1 MLFTDGKWL
10 CIAILALWLLFGSYA
25 FEVSDQEEDNLEDG
39 YGGDLLKVSAQDS
52 YSGLGSKSAQGLV
65 ASEDIKDGETILRMP
80 LLITMNKWTMKR
92 MVNSPA
98 RHLKSLAERNEEW
111 LLAVML
117 VHEYTHKKNSR
128 WWPFIQTL
136 VAYDLGPGVIRHLQG
151 SSVSATLA
159 GWNDEVEDFFGYCT
173 NNIFRLHS
181 SHFLRNPGR
190 AGMSTYNRDDLAWA
204 LNVVRKHAIWI
215 ENSATKDAFLALVPF
230 ANGILHDSS
239 AGGNALLT
247 STALADVIHISVAA
261 HREGQQVLVRGFFEG
276 HGVRKLREV
285 PKGGGLD
292 SGEVLGMCG
301 GGPGV
306 CWRLAAGD
314 AWGVLGDAMGDLW
327 TKTLYRRVT
336 SYTDGES
343 MAWRH
348 TVSASNGE
356 DSQVTIALP
365 DAASAGTDVIGKV
378 RMLRSWRRNMGLPPR
393 AGDLLA
399 ANEMLLQHGR
409 PEDYQLPMLEGA
421 TGDEA
426 ETGQVAHVY
435 AVMAG
440 LDSPMP
446 NTKEHAMAVSAADTL
461 DTALNLLPRLEHAGF
476 TDPATVAALN
486 TAQDFLLHGVEPRKG
501 LDELD
506 RVLIRKM
513 ALRQDCGPTR
523 AYTIGWERIS
533 LELLCA
539 TRLTLVAEPELD
551 LLCPKPWSW
560 NDQCTGAVFKW
571 RQPISRE
578 NEEAVIASLRNT
590 IHGLLGGYP
599 TAVEED
605 QALLELP
612 QLLHVREHS
621 AVLLRM
627 REKLLLRNALTL
639 LQVCNVLTL
648 LQVRNSLTLLQVR
661 NSLTLLQVRNSLT
674 LLQELEMGLDT
685 AQYQAPTIPKWRA
698 PLMLA
703 P

>member
-39 YGGDLLKVSAQDS
+39 YGNQKDIRHELDDVSWPTPDLEDFAALSCWRTLRDEATSPGSHTSKQVNSCSNRIRSRERRESFLPDNEENMKAMNRWFEKAGGDLLKVSAQDS

-261 HREGQQVLVRGFFEG
+261 HREGQQ
-276 HGVRKLREV
+276 
-285 PKGGGLD
+285 
-292 SGEVLGMCG
+292 
-301 GGPGV
+301 
-306 CWRLAAGD
+306 
-314 AWGVLGDAMGDLW
+314 
-327 TKTLYRRVT
+327 LYRRVT

-461 DTALNLLPRLEHAGF
+461 DTALNLLPRLEHAG
-476 TDPATVAALN
+476 
-486 TAQDFLLHGVEPRKG
+486 
-501 LDELD
+501 
-506 RVLIRKM
+506 
-513 ALRQDCGPTR
+513 
-523 AYTIGWERIS
+523 
-533 LELLCA
+533 
-539 TRLTLVAEPELD
+539 
-551 LLCPKPWSW
+551 
-560 NDQCTGAVFKW
+560 
-571 RQPISRE
+571 
-578 NEEAVIASLRNT
+578 
-590 IHGLLGGYP
+590 
-599 TAVEED
+599 
-605 QALLELP
+605 
-612 QLLHVREHS
+612 
-621 AVLLRM
+621 
-627 REKLLLRNALTL
+627 
-639 LQVCNVLTL
+639 
-648 LQVRNSLTLLQVR
+648 
-661 NSLTLLQVRNSLT
+661 
-674 LLQELEMGLDT
+674 
-685 AQYQAPTIPKWRA
+685 
-698 PLMLA
+698 
-703 P
+703 